1 MSRPNSTITVKLEP
15 EVDPVGVKKFQ
26 AILNKP
32 GVKYKAKDHEVS
44 IWNNGVF
51 RNIMSKQAGLTEKV
65 EISKED
71 ANLVD
76 HIIKEMQDS
85 KSARV
90 FHVSRASKAEA
101 WKVGNQLESLGY
113 IVDYKGSDELIVRPL
128 PKRAVLSAK
137 TIQAINDFKKH
148 DQQLKMREKLEL
160 YESMYYVNDK
170 GKAFDDEGNSW
181 DTHASPGHY
190 KNLRAPKPKA
200 PSLHQTRDYMFGRA
214 VEALPDQ
221 FTLKN
226 VSEVVNSVLE
236 SVGLTY
242 KQKFGILINKAKQ
255 AGKKQ
260 I

>member
-51 RNIMSKQAGLTEKV
+51 RNIMSKQAGLT
-65 EISKED
+65 
-71 ANLVD
+71 
-76 HIIKEMQDS
+76 
-85 KSARV
+85 
-90 FHVSRASKAEA
+90 
-101 WKVGNQLESLGY
+101 
-113 IVDYKGSDELIVRPL
+113 
-128 PKRAVLSAK
+128 
-137 TIQAINDFKKH
+137 
-148 DQQLKMREKLEL
+148 EKLEL